1 MAVFWLVLQT
11 WRPYGPLNGG
21 VLAGSTNMAAL
32 RASEWRCFAA
42 NMAALRA
49 SEWRCFGWFYKHGGP
64 YGPLNGGVLAG
75 STNMAALRASEWWC
89 FG

>member
-21 VLAGSTNMAAL
+21 VLADS
-32 RASEWRCFAA
+32 A